1 MSLTKGQFV
10 RHPKD
15 EVHEKWGYGIVL
27 DDEKNNQVPV
37 FFEHNSARKTI
48 GTQVAQLEVVDDP
61 GKAAV
66 FLQHALYEDV
76 GDRQPFP
83 IVLEKFLMNFPGGLK
98 GEFYLSEERNYK
110 LEASQLAKELLSE
123 DRFSQLIESGDLETL
138 AADIKKIFSK
148 TNLLA
153 SFEMIKLNDAL
164 KKPEDIQAVSKAFFE
179 LVYGK
184 NKVEQRIESASNQLE
199 KFELNKWP
207 ILTYLLFLI
216 YPDSCMFVKPTMTKE
231 AAENRGFDIQ
241 YDSKVNANTYQRVL
255 LFSKDLFERLS
266 QDSRLELHPLD
277 MIDVQGFMWCTFTSA
292 YSSLELP
299 SK

>member
-10 RHPKD
+10 RHPKE

-27 DDEKNNQVPV
+27 DDEKNNKVPV
-37 FFEHNSARKTI
+37 FFEHNSVRKI
-48 GTQVAQLEVVDDP
+48 ISTQVVQLEIIDDP
-61 GKAAV
+61 GKATI

-98 GEFYLSEERNYK
+98 GEFYLAEERNYK
-110 LEASQLAKELLSE
+110 LEASQLASEMLSVE
-123 DRFSQLIESGDLETL
+123 RFSQLIENKDLEKL
-138 AADIKKIFSK
+138 ATDIKRVFSK

-164 KKPEDIQAVSKAFFE
+164 KKADDILEVSKALFE
-179 LVYGK
+179 LLYGD
-184 NKVEQRIESASNQLE
+184 NKVEQRIESAANKLE

-255 LFSKDLFERLS
+255 LFSKDLFDRLS
-266 QDSRLELHPLD
+266 QDSRPELHPLD

-292 YSSLELP
+292 YSFNELP
-299 SK
+299 NT